1 MPETIQDVI
10 QELRQSQELSPQHQE
25 LLQAIDA
32 LERASAPFR
41 RFRRRS
47 KLPLVKA
54 ADRARLMGLHQQIG
68 RKAEALLE
76 GEDGPHLKNIVRK
89 LSNLASQNYRALLRY
104 DPTQP
109 KLLDSIEEEARTL
122 VIHVGNDEIKNKKW
136 GANLSQRTPLSIFDN
151 RGNKITGM
159 FTEKT
164 ELRIA
169 EDFDRFVEQFIED
182 SPAQEQDSLRQIFQ
196 VVNEKLNDPAFLREN
211 VTIEG
216 KYPFSEDR
224 GRNLLSVLQF
234 MGKEKD
240 KKGNHYINPLAV
252 TAVIRKLLPQ
262 EMKLQFTEE
271 MGERLA
277 PPLYKIRTRLAI
289 NHLDAGIPDGAR
301 LDTRNAAMSTV
312 ADLLGLPNLLA
323 RARPMKLVKADGTE
337 IEGTF
342 MELAKGMDPG
352 NLPSKAQHI
361 GMDSLLQTDGSGYR
375 TLGDLQVLD
384 YLCGNVD
391 RHAGN
396 LCYQF
401 DEYNSFTGGQGFD
414 NDCSMGTLTLKDG
427 NGMNRLV
434 GTKRMMAV
442 SQRTYERIMQLQ
454 PAVLKY
460 ALRGYGL
467 SEKELDAAG
476 KRLTTLQT
484 DLRREKQ
491 FYEEYDRSHRDRPLL
506 KGHVR
511 ILKDDQWK
519 NYLDRD
525 YYMTPKPENP
535 NELQQT
541 ENLFGIACARI
552 MKMSEKYQKQEKA
565 YENLSK
571 MIGLGHKNRAVPS
584 TAFREFKIAESVSKG
599 LSKRSWWG
607 FSSENYDRMQTAVE
621 NYLKAQK
628 RLNQRLQSADSEEA
642 KRRADYHRERD
653 AVVTREDLEQLRRLS
668 QAMRDTA
675 RTYLDGKLT
684 NNGQLPANASDY
696 TKRRVDIARL
706 VLQFGEEGVT
716 IRPEEERLAQENETK
731 AAGAAQR
738 RQQALQPEAAPA
750 PAAAAL
756 NH

>member
-32 LERASAPFR
+32 LEQASAPFR

-104 DPTQP
+104 DPKEP
-109 KLLDSIEEEARTL
+109 KTLDSLEAEARTL
-122 VIHVGNDEIKNKKW
+122 VVHVGAGEIKNQKW
-136 GANLSQRTPLSIFDN
+136 GKNLSQRTPLAIYDSK
-151 RGNKITGM
+151 GKKISGL

-196 VVNEKLNDPAFLREN
+196 VVNEKLNDPAFLRKN

-224 GRNLLSVLQF
+224 SRNLLSVLQL

-323 RARPMKLVKADGTE
+323 RARPMKLVKPDGTV

-342 MELAKGMDPG
+342 MAAAKGLDSG
-352 NLPSKAQHI
+352 NLPARALRI
-361 GMDSLLQTDGSGYR
+361 NEDSLIQTNGNGFRDI
-375 TLGDLQVLD
+375 GDLQVLD

-391 RHAGN
+391 RHPGN

-442 SQRTYERIMQLQ
+442 SQRTYERIQQLQ

-467 SEKELDAAG
+467 SEAELEAAG
-476 KRLTTLQT
+476 QRLTTLQT
-484 DLRREKQ
+484 DLKREKE
-491 FYEEYDRSHRDRPLL
+491 FYREYDRTHRGKPLL
-506 KGHVR
+506 TDHVR
-511 ILKDDQWK
+511 ILKDNQWM
-519 NYLDRD
+519 D
-525 YYMTPKPENP
+525 YDAEDFYVSEDPEDPKKSVV
-535 NELQQT
+535 T
-541 ENLFGIACARI
+541 ENLFLSATNQVKRLGA
-552 MKMSEKYQKQEKA
+552 KYQKQQKA
-565 YENLSK
+565 FENLNNLVAVGS
-571 MIGLGHKNRAVPS
+571 KNRAVPS
-584 TAFREFKIAESVSKG
+584 TALREYSLADHVSRT

-607 FSSENYDRMQTAVE
+607 FSSDNYDRLQTAVE
-621 NYLKAQK
+621 NYRKAQK
-628 RLNQRLQSADSEEA
+628 RLNERLKSAGSEDA
-642 KRRADYHRERD
+642 RRRADYHRERD
-653 AVVTREDLEQLRRLS
+653 AVVTQQDLEHLTQLSR
-668 QAMRDTA
+668 AMRDA
-675 RTYLDGKLT
+675 AQTYLTGKLT
-684 NNGQLPANASDY
+684 NHGQLPANASEY
-696 TKRRVDIARL
+696 TRNRVEAAEMVLRFANERL
-706 VLQFGEEGVT
+706 Q
-716 IRPEEERLAQENETK
+716 IRPEEQRMAQENE
-731 AAGAAQR
+731 ARAQSESLR
-738 RQQALQPEAAPA
+738 HGEALQPEPAPA
-750 PAAAAL
+750 PTVQP
-756 NH
+756 